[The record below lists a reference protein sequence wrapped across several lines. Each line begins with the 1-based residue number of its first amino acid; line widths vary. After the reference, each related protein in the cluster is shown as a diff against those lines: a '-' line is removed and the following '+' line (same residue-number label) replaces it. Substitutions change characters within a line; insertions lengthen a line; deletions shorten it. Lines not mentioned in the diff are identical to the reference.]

1 MIIYAWQ
8 MLEGKK
14 TDVLGLRMK
23 VSKRIGNRK
32 LQLGDIK
39 KFRKDKTRMMEGMRT
54 KILNSPE
61 RKMERLF
68 NCMPAHLRDISGYT
82 TEYFKKKLDEWLREE
97 VPDQPK
103 CGIYAGM
110 SIGENNSIDVQYS
123 ASKRARN

>member
-1 MIIYAWQ
+1 M
-8 MLEGKK
+8 
-14 TDVLGLRMK
+14 MK

-39 KFRKDKTRMMEGMRT
+39 KFREDKTVMLECTIRT
-54 KILNSPE
+54 KILNSPA

-68 NCMPAHLRDISGYT
+68 NCMPAHLRDIFGYT
-82 TEYFKKKLDEWLREE
+82 IEYFVKKLDKWLREE